1 MVWLLGEFTAE
12 KLYGSNREGDEVK
25 RDIRERRFSII
36 EGKQGVCQE
45 GWHSFIIPGSSW
57 KAGGLRIPGQTRL
70 HSQTL
75 SQNNRSKT
83 KKEAVLSP

>member
-12 KLYGSNREGDEVK
+12 KLYGSNREGDKVK

-36 EGKQGVCQE
+36 ERKQGLGQE

-57 KAGGLRIPGQTRL
+57 KAGGLRIPGQTRPTF
-70 HSQTL
+70 SNIV
-75 SQNNRSKT
+75 S
-83 KKEAVLSP
+83 E